1 MNMDWK
7 NKVLNPKG
15 WLMAFGL
22 IFILLG
28 TGNYLTAETAAETAY
43 PDPTDRDVF
52 YEQTFGLF
60 SVALAVMALTTAL
73 VVKGR
78 PLSIL
83 AMTSSGVMIV
93 MMSLHYMAGEA
104 VDYGYNDPA
113 VLGVVLT
120 LIATM
125 GVSGF
130 LHLNDEEG
138 EEAPTAEA

>member
-1 MNMDWK
+1 
-7 NKVLNPKG
+7 
-15 WLMAFGL
+15 MAFGL

-28 TGNYLTAETAAETAY
+28 TGNYLTAEASSETAY

-60 SVALAVMALTTAL
+60 TVALAVMALTTAL
-73 VVKGR
+73 VVTGR
-78 PLSIL
+78 PLSIM

-104 VDYGYNDPA
+104 VDYGYNDPV

-125 GVSGF
+125 GVSGY
-130 LHLNDEEG
+130 LHMNED
-138 EEAPTAEA
+138 EAPAPEA

>member
-1 MNMDWK
+1 
-7 NKVLNPKG
+7 
-15 WLMAFGL
+15 MAFGL

-28 TGNYLTAETAAETAY
+28 TSNYLTAESAAEAAY

-60 SVALAVMALTTAL
+60 SMALAVMALTTGL

-83 AMTSSGVMIV
+83 AMTSSVVMIV
-93 MMSLHYMAGEA
+93 MMSLHYMAGEV

-113 VLGVVLT
+113 ILGVVLS
-120 LIATM
+120 LIALM
-125 GVSGF
+125 GISGF
-130 LHLNDEEG
+130 LHLNDD
-138 EEAPTAEA
+138 EAPAAEA

>member
-1 MNMDWK
+1 MDWK

-15 WLMAFGL
+15 WLMAFGI

-28 TGNYLTAETAAETAY
+28 TGNYLTAETAADAAY

-60 SVALAVMALTTAL
+60 SMALAVMALTTAL

-138 EEAPTAEA
+138 EEAPAAEA

>member
-1 MNMDWK
+1 
-7 NKVLNPKG
+7 
-15 WLMAFGL
+15 MAFGI
-22 IFILLG
+22 IFILMG
-28 TGNYLTAETAAETAY
+28 TGNYLTAETASETAY

-60 SVALAVMALTTAL
+60 TMAMAVMALTTAL

-104 VDYGYNDPA
+104 VEYGYNDPV

-125 GVSGF
+125 GVSGY
-130 LHLNDEEG
+130 LHLNDDEVEG
-138 EEAPTAEA
+138 AEA

>member
-1 MNMDWK
+1 MDWK

-15 WLMAFGL
+15 WLMAFGI

-28 TGNYLTAETAAETAY
+28 TGNYLTAETAADSAY
-43 PDPTDRDVF
+43 PDPTERDVF

-60 SVALAVMALTTAL
+60 SMALAVMALTTGL
-73 VVKGR
+73 VVTGR
-78 PLSIL
+78 ALSIL

-93 MMSLHYMAGEA
+93 TMSLHYMAGEA

-125 GVSGF
+125 GVSGY
-130 LHLNDEEG
+130 LHMNEDEA
-138 EEAPTAEA
+138 EEAPAAEA

>member
-1 MNMDWK
+1 MDWK

-15 WLMAFGL
+15 WLMAFGI

-60 SVALAVMALTTAL
+60 SMALAVMALTTAL
-73 VVKGR
+73 VVTGR

-104 VDYGYNDPA
+104 VDYGYNDPV
-113 VLGVVLT
+113 VLGVILA

-138 EEAPTAEA
+138 EEAPAAEA

>member
-1 MNMDWK
+1 MDWK
-7 NKVLNPKG
+7 NNVLNPKG
-15 WLMAFGL
+15 WLMAFGI

-28 TGNYLTAETAAETAY
+28 TGNYLTAETSADTAY

-60 SVALAVMALTTAL
+60 SMALAVMALTTAL

-104 VDYGYNDPA
+104 VDYGYNDPV

-138 EEAPTAEA
+138 EEAPAAEA

>member
-1 MNMDWK
+1 
-7 NKVLNPKG
+7 
-15 WLMAFGL
+15 MAFGL

-60 SVALAVMALTTAL
+60 SMALAVMALTTAL

-104 VDYGYNDPA
+104 VDYGYNDPV

-130 LHLNDEEG
+130 LHLNDEEVEG
-138 EEAPTAEA
+138 AEA

>member
-1 MNMDWK
+1 MDWK

-28 TGNYLTAETAAETAY
+28 TGNYLTAETAAEAAY
-43 PDPTDRDVF
+43 DDPTDRDVF

-60 SVALAVMALTTAL
+60 SMALAVMALTTAL
-73 VVKGR
+73 VVTGR

-104 VDYGYNDPA
+104 VDYGYNDPV

-125 GVSGF
+125 GVSGY
-130 LHLNDEEG
+130 LHLNDD
-138 EEAPTAEA
+138 EAPAPEA

>member
-1 MNMDWK
+1 
-7 NKVLNPKG
+7 
-15 WLMAFGL
+15 MAFGL

-28 TGNYLTAETAAETAY
+28 TGNYLTAETAAKTAY
-43 PDPTDRDVF
+43 PDATDRDVF

-60 SVALAVMALTTAL
+60 SMALAVMALATAL
-73 VVKGR
+73 VVTGR

-104 VDYGYNDPA
+104 VDYGYNDPT
-113 VLGVVLT
+113 VLGVVLA

-130 LHLNDEEG
+130 LHLNDDEA
-138 EEAPTAEA
+138 EEAPAAEA

>member
-1 MNMDWK
+1 MDWK
-7 NKVLNPKG
+7 NNVLNPKG
-15 WLMAFGL
+15 WLMAFGI

-28 TGNYLTAETAAETAY
+28 TGNYLTAETAADTAY

-60 SVALAVMALTTAL
+60 SMALAVMALTTAL
-73 VVKGR
+73 VVTGR

-93 MMSLHYMAGEA
+93 MMCLHYMAGEA

-138 EEAPTAEA
+138 EEAPAAEA

>member
-1 MNMDWK
+1 
-7 NKVLNPKG
+7 
-15 WLMAFGL
+15 MAFGL

-28 TGNYLTAETAAETAY
+28 TGNYLTAETAAEAAY

-60 SVALAVMALTTAL
+60 SMALAVMALTTAL

-125 GVSGF
+125 GVSGY
-130 LHLNDEEG
+130 LHMNEDEA
-138 EEAPTAEA
+138 EEAPAAEA

>member
-1 MNMDWK
+1 
-7 NKVLNPKG
+7 
-15 WLMAFGL
+15 MAFGL
-22 IFILLG
+22 LFILMG
-28 TGNYLTAETAAETAY
+28 TGNYLTAETASETAY

-60 SVALAVMALTTAL
+60 TVAMAVMALTTAL

-83 AMTSSGVMIV
+83 AMTSSGAMIV

-113 VLGVVLT
+113 ILGVVLT

-130 LHLNDEEG
+130 LHLNDEDVEDAPAP
-138 EEAPTAEA
+138 EA

>member
-1 MNMDWK
+1 MDWK

>member
-1 MNMDWK
+1 MDWK
-7 NKVLNPKG
+7 NNVLNPKG
-15 WLMAFGL
+15 WLMAFGI
-22 IFILLG
+22 IFILMG
-28 TGNYLTAETAAETAY
+28 TGNYLTAETASETAY

-60 SVALAVMALTTAL
+60 TMAMAVMALTTAL

-83 AMTSSGVMIV
+83 AMTSSGAMIV
-93 MMSLHYMAGEA
+93 FMSLHYMAGEA
-104 VDYGYNDPA
+104 VEYGYNDPA

-130 LHLNDEEG
+130 LHLNDEND
-138 EEAPTAEA
+138 EEAPAAEA

>member
-1 MNMDWK
+1 
-7 NKVLNPKG
+7 
-15 WLMAFGL
+15 MAFGL

-60 SVALAVMALTTAL
+60 SMALAVMALTTAL
-73 VVKGR
+73 VVTGR

-104 VDYGYNDPA
+104 VDYGYNDPV

-138 EEAPTAEA
+138 EEAPAAEA

>member
-1 MNMDWK
+1 MDAK
-7 NKVLNPKG
+7 TVLNPKG

-28 TGNYLTAETAAETAY
+28 TGNYLTAETAADAAY
-43 PDPTDRDVF
+43 DDDDPTDRDVF

-60 SVALAVMALTTAL
+60 TMALAIMALTTAL
-73 VVKGR
+73 VVTGR

-104 VDYGYNDPA
+104 VDYAYNDP
-113 VLGVVLT
+113 VLLGVILT

-125 GVSGF
+125 GVSGY

-138 EEAPTAEA
+138 EEAPAAEA

>member
-1 MNMDWK
+1 MDWK

-28 TGNYLTAETAAETAY
+28 TGNYLTAETAAEAAY

-52 YEQTFGLF
+52 HEQTFGLF
-60 SVALAVMALTTAL
+60 SMALAVMALTTAL
-73 VVKGR
+73 VVTGR

-104 VDYGYNDPA
+104 VDYGYNDPV

-138 EEAPTAEA
+138 EEAPAAEA

>member
-1 MNMDWK
+1 MDWK

-15 WLMAFGL
+15 WLMAFGI

-28 TGNYLTAETAAETAY
+28 TGNYLTAETAADTAY

-60 SVALAVMALTTAL
+60 SMALAVMALTTAL

-104 VDYGYNDPA
+104 VDYGYNDPV

-125 GVSGF
+125 GVSGY
-130 LHLNDEEG
+130 LHLNDD
-138 EEAPTAEA
+138 EAPAPEA

>member
-1 MNMDWK
+1 MDWK
-7 NKVLNPKG
+7 NNVLNPKG
-15 WLMAFGL
+15 WLMAFGI

-28 TGNYLTAETAAETAY
+28 TGNYLTAETAADTAY

-60 SVALAVMALTTAL
+60 SMAMAVMALTTAL

-104 VDYGYNDPA
+104 VDYGYNDPV

-138 EEAPTAEA
+138 EEAPAAEA

>member
-1 MNMDWK
+1 MDWK

-15 WLMAFGL
+15 WLMAFGI

-52 YEQTFGLF
+52 YEQTFGLLTM
-60 SVALAVMALTTAL
+60 AMAVMALTTAL

-78 PLSIL
+78 SLSIL

-138 EEAPTAEA
+138 EEAPAAEA

>member
-1 MNMDWK
+1 MDWK

-15 WLMAFGL
+15 WLMAFGI

-28 TGNYLTAETAAETAY
+28 TGNYLTAETAADAAY
-43 PDPTDRDVF
+43 DDPTDRDVF

-60 SVALAVMALTTAL
+60 SMALAVMALTTAL
-73 VVKGR
+73 VVTGR

-93 MMSLHYMAGEA
+93 MMSLHYMAGET
-104 VDYGYNDPA
+104 VDYGYNDPV

-125 GVSGF
+125 GISGY
-130 LHLNDEEG
+130 LHMNEDED
-138 EEAPTAEA
+138 EEAPAPEA

>member
-1 MNMDWK
+1 
-7 NKVLNPKG
+7 
-15 WLMAFGL
+15 MAFGL

-28 TGNYLTAETAAETAY
+28 TGNYLTAETAAEAAY
-43 PDPTDRDVF
+43 DDPTDRDVF

-60 SVALAVMALTTAL
+60 SMALAVMALTTAL
-73 VVKGR
+73 VVTGR

-104 VDYGYNDPA
+104 VDYGYNDPV

-125 GVSGF
+125 GVSGY
-130 LHLNDEEG
+130 LHLNDD
-138 EEAPTAEA
+138 EAPAPEA

>member
-1 MNMDWK
+1 MDWK
-7 NKVLNPKG
+7 NNVLNPKG
-15 WLMAFGL
+15 WLMAFGI

-28 TGNYLTAETAAETAY
+28 TGNYLTAETAADTAY

-52 YEQTFGLF
+52 YEQTFGLL
-60 SVALAVMALTTAL
+60 SMALAVMALTTAL

-93 MMSLHYMAGEA
+93 MMCLHYMAGEA

-138 EEAPTAEA
+138 EEAPAAEA

>member
-1 MNMDWK
+1 MDWK

-15 WLMAFGL
+15 WLMAFG
-22 IFILLG
+22 IVFILMG
-28 TGNYLTAETAAETAY
+28 TGNYLTAETASETAY

-60 SVALAVMALTTAL
+60 SMALAVMALTTAF

-83 AMTSSGVMIV
+83 AMTSSGAMIV

-125 GVSGF
+125 GVSGY
-130 LHLNDEEG
+130 LHLNDDEVEG
-138 EEAPTAEA
+138 AEA

>member
-1 MNMDWK
+1 MDWK
-7 NKVLNPKG
+7 NNVLNPKG
-15 WLMAFGL
+15 WLMAFGI

-28 TGNYLTAETAAETAY
+28 TGNYLTAETAADTAY

-52 YEQTFGLF
+52 YEQTFGLL
-60 SVALAVMALTTAL
+60 SMALAVMALTTAL
-73 VVKGR
+73 VVTGR

-104 VDYGYNDPA
+104 VEYGYNDPA

-125 GVSGF
+125 GVSGY

-138 EEAPTAEA
+138 EEAPAAEA

>member
-1 MNMDWK
+1 MDWK
-7 NKVLNPKG
+7 NNVLNPKG
-15 WLMAFGL
+15 WLMAFGI
-22 IFILLG
+22 IFILMG
-28 TGNYLTAETAAETAY
+28 TGNYLTAETASETAY
-43 PDPTDRDVF
+43 PDPTGRDVF

-60 SVALAVMALTTAL
+60 TMAMAVMALTTAL

-83 AMTSSGVMIV
+83 AMTSSGAMIV
-93 MMSLHYMAGEA
+93 FMSLHYMAGEA
-104 VDYGYNDPA
+104 VEYGYNDPA

-130 LHLNDEEG
+130 LHLNDEND
-138 EEAPTAEA
+138 EEAPAAEA

>member
-1 MNMDWK
+1 
-7 NKVLNPKG
+7 
-15 WLMAFGL
+15 MAFGL

-60 SVALAVMALTTAL
+60 SMALAVMALTTAL
-73 VVKGR
+73 VVTGR
-78 PLSIL
+78 PLSIM
-83 AMTSSGVMIV
+83 AMTSSGVMIA

-104 VDYGYNDPA
+104 VEYGYNDPV

-130 LHLNDEEG
+130 LHLNDDEA
-138 EEAPTAEA
+138 EEAPAAEA

>member
-1 MNMDWK
+1 MDAK
-7 NKVLNPKG
+7 TILNPKG
-15 WLMAFGL
+15 WLMAFGI

-28 TGNYLTAETAAETAY
+28 TGNYLTAETAADAAY

-60 SVALAVMALTTAL
+60 SMALAVMALTTAL
-73 VVKGR
+73 VVTGR

-104 VDYGYNDPA
+104 VDYGYNDPV

-125 GVSGF
+125 GVSGY

-138 EEAPTAEA
+138 EEAPAAEA

>member
-1 MNMDWK
+1 MDAK
-7 NKVLNPKG
+7 KILNPKG

-28 TGNYLTAETAAETAY
+28 TSNYLTAESAAEAAY

-60 SVALAVMALTTAL
+60 SMALAVMALTTGL

-83 AMTSSGVMIV
+83 AMTSSVVMIV
-93 MMSLHYMAGEA
+93 MMSLHYMAGEV

-113 VLGVVLT
+113 ILGVVLS
-120 LIATM
+120 LIALM
-125 GVSGF
+125 GISGF
-130 LHLNDEEG
+130 LHLNDD
-138 EEAPTAEA
+138 EAPAAEA

>member
-1 MNMDWK
+1 MDWK
-7 NKVLNPKG
+7 NNVLNPKG
-15 WLMAFGL
+15 WLMAFGI

-28 TGNYLTAETAAETAY
+28 TGNYLTAETAADTAY

-60 SVALAVMALTTAL
+60 SMALAVMALTTAL

-138 EEAPTAEA
+138 EEAPAAEA

>member
-1 MNMDWK
+1 MDWK

-15 WLMAFGL
+15 WLMAFGI

-60 SVALAVMALTTAL
+60 SMALAVMALTTAL
-73 VVKGR
+73 VVTGR

-104 VDYGYNDPA
+104 VDYGYNDPV

-130 LHLNDEEG
+130 LHLNGEEG
-138 EEAPTAEA
+138 EEAPAAEA

>member
-1 MNMDWK
+1 
-7 NKVLNPKG
+7 
-15 WLMAFGL
+15 MAFGL

-28 TGNYLTAETAAETAY
+28 TTNYLTAESAAETAY

-60 SVALAVMALTTAL
+60 SMALAVMALTTGL

-113 VLGVVLT
+113 ILGVVLS
-120 LIATM
+120 LIALM
-125 GVSGF
+125 GISGF
-130 LHLNDEEG
+130 LHLNDD
-138 EEAPTAEA
+138 EAPAAEA

>member
-1 MNMDWK
+1 MDAK
-7 NKVLNPKG
+7 TILNPKG

-28 TGNYLTAETAAETAY
+28 TGNYLTAETAADAAY

-60 SVALAVMALTTAL
+60 TMALAVMALTTAL
-73 VVKGR
+73 VVTGR

-93 MMSLHYMAGEA
+93 MMSLHYMAGEV
-104 VDYGYNDPA
+104 VDYGYNDPV
-113 VLGVVLT
+113 VLGVVLA

-125 GVSGF
+125 GVSGY
-130 LHLNDEEG
+130 LHLNDEEA
-138 EEAPTAEA
+138 EEAPAAEA

>member
-1 MNMDWK
+1 
-7 NKVLNPKG
+7 
-15 WLMAFGL
+15 MAFGI

-60 SVALAVMALTTAL
+60 SMALAVMALTTAL
-73 VVKGR
+73 VVTGR

-104 VDYGYNDPA
+104 VEYGYNDPA

-125 GVSGF
+125 GVSGY
-130 LHLNDEEG
+130 LHLNDDEVEG
-138 EEAPTAEA
+138 AEA

>member
-1 MNMDWK
+1 MDWK

-15 WLMAFGL
+15 WLMAFGI

-60 SVALAVMALTTAL
+60 SMALAVMALTTAL
-73 VVKGR
+73 VVTGR

-104 VDYGYNDPA
+104 VDYAYNDPV
-113 VLGVVLT
+113 VLGVILT

-125 GVSGF
+125 GVSGY
-130 LHLNDEEG
+130 LHLNDEEA
-138 EEAPTAEA
+138 EEAPAADA

>member
-1 MNMDWK
+1 
-7 NKVLNPKG
+7 
-15 WLMAFGL
+15 MAFGL

-28 TGNYLTAETAAETAY
+28 TSNYLTAETAAETAY

-60 SVALAVMALTTAL
+60 TMALAVMALTTAL
-73 VVKGR
+73 VVTGR
-78 PLSIL
+78 QLSIL

-104 VDYGYNDPA
+104 VDYGYNDPV

-130 LHLNDEEG
+130 LHLNDDEA
-138 EEAPTAEA
+138 EEAPAPEA